1 MLLEIERRLRGIDD
15 VLVNLRD
22 QSLDEFL
29 FSMVLQYLCVRISGN
44 LEICIREVL
53 REYTRRRA
61 NPTVLR
67 AVERRLAS
75 FQNPQCQR
83 IIDVLSDFDVEW
95 SRKFERFSTTDDMK
109 DKIDSIVA
117 NRNLIAHGRP
127 TGISVGRINEFNSAH
142 RRTLE
147 FIHEMIL

>member
-15 VLVNLRD
+15 ALANLRG

-67 AVERRLAS
+67 AIERRLAG

-83 IIDVLSDFDVEW
+83 IVDILSDFDVEW
-95 SRKFERFSTTDDMK
+95 SKQFENFAIADDMK

-127 TGISVGRINEFNSAH
+127 TGISVSRITEFNSAH
-142 RRTLE
+142 
-147 FIHEMIL
+147 